1 NEEIQALLDDWE
13 TARQTRSVGYLNDV
27 VDYQTFGWNAAELQ
41 LSEASEYAALD
52 VARIFGLPARA
63 VDATTGDSMTY
74 ANVVESR
81 RDTLDALRPWMAPV
95 EQTLSLTARASRPQ
109 GLVVPY
115 GIRVRL
121 DIDDYVRDTPA
132 TRMDTW
138 DKALSPGVLPLAEV
152 RSAEPLATSTAL
164 PVSEAPA

>member
-1 NEEIQALLDDWE
+1 
-13 TARQTRSVGYLNDV
+13 
-27 VDYQTFGWNAAELQ
+27 
-41 LSEASEYAALD
+41 
-52 VARIFGLPARA
+52 
-63 VDATTGDSMTY
+63 TGDSMTY

-95 EQTLSLTARASRPQ
+95 EQTLSLNDRASRPQ

-138 DKALSPGVLPLAEV
+138 DKALSAGVLSLEEV
-152 RSAEPLATSTAL
+152 RSAEPLATSSTAL
-164 PVSEAPA
+164 PAPQEVPAP

>member
-1 NEEIQALLDDWE
+1 
-13 TARQTRSVGYLNDV
+13 

-41 LSEASEYAALD
+41 LTEAREYAALE

-95 EQTLSLTARASRPQ
+95 EQTLSLNDRASRPQ
-109 GLVVPY
+109 GLCVPY
-115 GIRVRL
+115 GIAVRL
-121 DIDDYVRDTPA
+121 DIRQY
-132 TRMDTW
+132 
-138 DKALSPGVLPLAEV
+138 
-152 RSAEPLATSTAL
+152 
-164 PVSEAPA
+164 